1 MALLQVAGIASILP
15 FMQLAADQEAI
26 FKNEWLNYFYES
38 FDFQSPDSMLIA
50 LGVAVIVLLA
60 GVNLFSIFTGWL
72 QVKIAW
78 DIAHRLCNDL
88 LAIYLSRPYLF
99 FLKQNTS
106 KLQTKLLQEVG
117 KVTTSVLIP
126 MIEVISQAF
135 MTLVIFA
142 LVVAI
147 NPLLSLA
154 VFAILTTAYAIIY
167 FTRKQLMVTL
177 GKDRITSSYARYLSL
192 QEIFLGLKTIRVF
205 GVQGFFMKKFE
216 RASKKH
222 STIQPRF
229 HLISTTPKYLL
240 EILAFGGI
248 IGVTIYM
255 ILTAGDLQSVL
266 PILSLYAFAGL
277 RLLPAIQK
285 VYAAVTKVKHNFPAL
300 QELYDDLNHLSNHKV
315 HVMGSS
321 EQLPFEKRI
330 SIEQVGFT
338 YDDSKTPTL
347 SNINLEIPKGQTV
360 AFVGSTGS
368 GKTTLI
374 DLLVGLLF
382 PTEGSIKVDDEE
394 VTAENIVQWQNRI
407 AYVPQEVFLMDDT
420 IANNIALGAQEE
432 EIDWALLKAVVRV
445 ASIDQLIEEDLEQGY
460 QTTVGERGTRLSGG
474 EKQRLGLA
482 RALYQQPSVIVL
494 DEATS
499 ALDNVT
505 ENNVIEA
512 LQKISRG
519 TTVIIIAHRLS
530 TVKYADRIYLLSNG
544 VITAE
549 GRYDELVE
557 RSSIF
562 KEMVQFS

>member
-15 FMQLAADQEAI
+15 FMQLAADPNAI
-26 FKNEWLNYFYES
+26 FDNEWLNYFYEL
-38 FDFQSPDSMLIA
+38 FGFQQSSDMLIA
-50 LGVAVIVLLA
+50 VGVAVILIIA
-60 GVNLFSIFTGWL
+60 TVNLFSIFTGWL

-78 DIAHRLCNDL
+78 DIAHRLCTDL

-99 FLKQNTS
+99 FLQNNTS
-106 KLQTKLLQEVG
+106 ELLTKLLQEVG

-126 MIEVISQAF
+126 VIEVISQSF
-135 MTLVIFA
+135 MTLVILG
-142 LVVAI
+142 LVVVV
-147 NPLLSLA
+147 NPVLSFVVFVVLLLA
-154 VFAILTTAYAIIY
+154 YLIIY
-167 FTRKQLMVTL
+167 LSRRQLMVTL
-177 GKDRITSSYARYLSL
+177 GKDRINSSYARYLSL
-192 QEIFLGLKTIRVF
+192 QEVFLGLKTIRVF
-205 GVQGFFMKKFE
+205 GVQPFFMKKFE

-229 HLISTTPKYLL
+229 HLISTTPKFLL
-240 EILAFGGI
+240 EIVAFGGI

-255 ILTAGDLQSVL
+255 IISAGNLQTVL

-285 VYAAVTKVKHNFPAL
+285 VYAAVTKIKHNYQAL
-300 QELYDDLNHLSNHKV
+300 QELHDDLHHVQNHLV
-315 HVMGSS
+315 HTNVTK
-321 EQLPFEKRI
+321 ERLTFQRAIRIQQL
-330 SIEQVGFT
+330 GFT
-338 YDDSKTPTL
+338 YDNTLNPTL
-347 SNINLEIPKGQTV
+347 SDINLSIPKGQTV

-374 DLLVGLLF
+374 DLMVGLLT
-382 PTEGSIKVDDEE
+382 PTKGSIQVDE
-394 VTAENIVQWQNRI
+394 VDITPDNTQAWQNLI

-420 IANNIALGAQEE
+420 ITRNIALGVKDKD
-432 EIDWALLKAVVRV
+432 IDWDLLRKVVRIANV
-445 ASIDQLIEEDLEQGY
+445 DELIEQGLEKGY
-460 QTTVGERGTRLSGG
+460 QTMVGERGTRLSGG

-482 RALYQQPSVIVL
+482 RALYQQPSIMVL

-512 LQKISRG
+512 LQKIAKE

-530 TVKYADRIYLLSNG
+530 TVKYADKIYLLKDG
-544 VITAE
+544 KITAS
-549 GRYDELVE
+549 GQYDELVE
-557 RSSIF
+557 QSTIF